1 MPGMGDLRLAEQ
13 KSTVY
18 AKTSIGGWVFDAF
31 LKLEHMSQLKITEFP
46 ISTGSSVTDHA
57 FMQPST
63 LTLDVGMTD
72 VAKPIRDQFSGSGS
86 RSVNAF
92 NVLQQLQAARVP
104 IQVTTRLKT
113 YKNMLIETITSP
125 DDYTTVNAMK
135 ATVVFKEIIVV
146 NIKTV
151 KLSAKPHVTNK
162 TTKGKVETVKP
173 DQSIAYQ
180 AIAGLFGE
188 AFAKSLSKKDLS
200 DIMNGVLTKI
210 VGK

>member
-31 LKLEHMSQLKITEFP
+31 FKLEHMSQLKITEFP
-46 ISTGSSVTDHA
+46 ISTGSSITDHA
-57 FMQPST
+57 FMQPAT
-63 LTLDVGMTD
+63 LTIDVGMTD
-72 VAKPIRDQFSGSGS
+72 VAKPVNDKFAGSGS
-86 RSVNAF
+86 RSVLAF
-92 NVLQQLQAARVP
+92 QILQQLQAARVP

-113 YKNMLIETITSP
+113 YKNMLIETITVP
-125 DDYTTVNAMK
+125 DDYTTANALK

-151 KLSAKPHVTNK
+151 KLSAKPQVTNK
-162 TTKGKVETVKP
+162 TTKGKVEAVKP
-173 DQSIAYQ
+173 NRSIAYQ
-180 AIAGLFGE
+180 AIAAMFGE
-188 AFAKSLSKKDLS
+188 AFAKSLSDKDIS
-200 DIMNGVLTKI
+200 DVINGVLTKI